1 LHGIRGG
8 SLLGLCEGTDD
19 STLGRKTEAE
29 VKMKAHEGL
38 REEMVAAAGATGI
51 ALTRISGETLG
62 S

>member
-1 LHGIRGG
+1 M
-8 SLLGLCEGTDD
+8 LGLCEGTDD